1 MYTPALY
8 RNEDPDELRQFIH
21 RNGFGILVSHVD
33 NKLWATHVP
42 LMLTPEN
49 KLLGHISRGN
59 RQSKDLPDNE
69 DVMAIFTGPHTY
81 ISSSWY
87 DHENVPTW
95 NYIAV
100 HVYGKAR
107 ITGGEELIE
116 SLRQL
121 TNKYEKASVHPVSVD
136 TMSKKFLDTE
146 IRGIVGIEVAIDR
159 MEASYKLSQN
169 RDEKNHTNIISELEK
184 RKDENSAG
192 VANAMKKYGFRNR
205 PK

>member
-1 MYTPALY
+1 MYTPTY
-8 RNEDPDELRQFIH
+8 SKNQNPEDFREFIKQ
-21 RNGFGILVSHVD
+21 NGFGILVSQVEG
-33 NKLWATHVP
+33 KLWATHLP
-42 LMLTPEN
+42 LMLTHNN

-59 RQSKDLPDNE
+59 KQWRELPDGE
-69 DVMAIFTGPHTY
+69 EVMAIFQGPHTY

-107 ITGGEELIE
+107 MVGEEELIE

-121 TNKYEKASVHPVSVD
+121 TNKYEKDSVHPVSVD
-136 TMSKKFLDTE
+136 TMSKNFLHHE
-146 IRGIVGIEVAIDR
+146 IRGTVGFEIVIDR

-169 RDEKNHTNIISELEK
+169 RDGKNHANIILELEK
-184 RKDENSAG
+184 RKDENSKA
-192 VANAMKKYGFRNR
+192 VADEMRKRGHD
-205 PK
+205 